1 MSIILK
7 SHCVSISTTS
17 KTLFTAPPAT
27 TVVALSGGVYNST
40 SGVLNLTLSIVKH
53 KTAAMVTLVSNYAV
67 PANGK
72 YLFPAKIV
80 LESEDKIVGRCS
92 AVGTSLNLNYS
103 EQGDIFVD
111 VSVANAAAIAAS
123 NSAGEAALSAQVV
136 ATYANYID
144 QGVKTSDTPEF
155 SGLTIG
161 GNPVTSLSFNDIG
174 VAGKQGFGVGVCP
187 TGFLPPGFNLL
198 PGTETMGHNNYGNY
212 QFRDGSICVYVPLHW
227 LKIGSGFNSLPV
239 NQFSILKYSA
249 FPDEATA
256 NASGYFIPRA
266 FKDGGETKLGYFVDK
281 YQASKNAY
289 GTGYVA
295 SSIKNGNPISTHVD
309 HNPIS
314 ELTACTANAIYE
326 AINAAHARDGEDG
339 AVNPNSNWFCSSRF
353 IFVNLAQLSMA
364 HGQAATST
372 TSCAWYDPA
381 GVTNFPKG
389 CNNDAL
395 GDTNDASILYT
406 SDGYSNCGKTGSG
419 LPFAKTTHNGQA
431 CGITD
436 LNGNIH
442 EISLGVTSDGTNYYV
457 VGEWVEMKDFSDGN
471 LTSTDHWGATGIAA
485 NMETLDVPYIQST
498 TGDWSKVGSGSNQ
511 VFSESLTGN
520 GALLRSIGMPKDEDG
535 QSDAGINQFGQDG
548 IYNFKLR
555 NELCVLSGLYWD
567 NSSKSGV
574 WGVGWNNYRSSSYFS
589 IGFRCACYP
598 VQGRDSGL

>member
-1 MSIILK
+1 MQFLQT
-7 SHCVSISTTS
+7 VSI
-17 KTLFTAPPAT
+17 F
-27 TVVALSGGVYNST
+27 
-40 SGVLNLTLSIVKH
+40 
-53 KTAAMVTLVSNYAV
+53 
-67 PANGK
+67 
-72 YLFPAKIV
+72 FRQKIV

-144 QGVKTSDTPEF
+144 QGVKTSDAPEF

-364 HGQAATST
+364 HGQAATSST
-372 TSCAWYDPA
+372 HCAWYDPA
-381 GVTNFPKG
+381 GVINFPKG

-395 GDTNDASILYT
+395 GDANDPSISYT
-406 SDGYSNCGKTGSG
+406 SDGYGNCGKTGSG

-431 CGITD
+431 CGVAD
-436 LNGNIH
+436 LNGNMY
-442 EISLGVTSDGTNYYV
+442 EINLGVTSDGANYHV
-457 VGEWVEMKDFSDGN
+457 AGEWAEMKDFSAGN
-471 LTSTDHWGATGIAA
+471 SASTDHWGATGIAN
-485 NMETLDVPYIQST
+485 NMEIVDIPYMLST
-498 TGDWSKVGSGSNQ
+498 AGEWFRMGSGNNQ
-511 VFSESLTGN
+511 VFSEEITGN
-520 GALLRSIGMPKDEDG
+520 GARLRSVGMPKDGNG
-535 QSDAGINQFGQDG
+535 QSSAGIHQFGQDG
-548 IYNFKLR
+548 IYSYNLR
-555 NELCVLSGLYWD
+555 NELCVLSGLILSY
-567 NSSKSGV
+567 SSQSGV
-574 WGVGWNNYRSSSYFS
+574 WAVSWNAGRSSSLFS

-598 VQGRDSGL
+598 VQGRDIGL